1 MNILF
6 YHPTFNP
13 ESWVNGL
20 AQRLPQAQV
29 RVWQPGDDAPADYAL
44 VWQPPREMLANR
56 SGLKGIFALGAGVDA
71 ILAQE
76 RQAPGTLPAGVPLL
90 RLEDTGMAQQMREY
104 VLAYVLRF
112 FRRMDEYQLQ
122 QQQKQWQPL
131 KPHRQERFTIG
142 IMGAGV
148 LGQQVAQALVALGF
162 TVRCWSRSPKQ
173 IAGVESFHGRE
184 NLPAFL
190 HETRL
195 LVNLLPNTPETVGI
209 LDLALMKQLAPQ
221 AYLINAARGAHLKE
235 GDLLTALEQGQIAA
249 AALDVFADEPL
260 ARMHPFWSHP
270 RVTVTPHIAA
280 VTLPSQAMDQIAA
293 NIRAIEQGGTPSGQV
308 DRERGY

>member
-6 YHPTFNP
+6 YHPTFN
-13 ESWVNGL
+13 SQTWVTGL
-20 AQRLPQAQV
+20 TQRLPEAQV
-29 RVWQPGDDAPADYAL
+29 RVWQPGDHAPADYAL
-44 VWQPPREMLANR
+44 VWQPPREMLADR

-76 RQAPGTLPAGVPLL
+76 QQAPGTLPAGVPLL
-90 RLEDTGMAQQMREY
+90 RLEDTGMGQQVQEY
-104 VLAYVLRF
+104 VLAYVLGF
-112 FRRMDEYQLQ
+112 FRRMDEDQLQ

-131 KPHRQERFTIG
+131 KPYRQESFPIG

-173 IAGVESFHGRE
+173 IEGVESFHGRD

-190 HETRL
+190 HGTRL
-195 LVNLLPNTPETVGI
+195 LINLLPNTPETAGI

-235 GDLLTALEQGQIAA
+235 GDLLTALDQGHLAA

-280 VTLPSQAMDQIAA
+280 VTLPAQAMDQIAA
-293 NIRAIEQGGTPSGQV
+293 NIRAIEQGKTPAGMV